1 MSPIF
6 YRLPATWYR
15 IGIPWHLFDNLMNQ
29 NLYREPP
36 KRTTPAGEERRVGYE
51 FEFTGVE
58 IAVAAD
64 MVKEL
69 YGGYIKKISTYEFK
83 VGDTNLG
90 TFKLEVDAQLL
101 REKKYE
107 KTLKSFGIDLSTF
120 KNIESIEDRL
130 KSMASSVVPFEIIT
144 PPVPLSNM
152 QRLQKLVDELR
163 RWKAKGTGSSVLY
176 AFGLHL
182 NPEIPDESAASLLDH
197 LRAYV
202 MLDPW
207 IRQDAKI
214 NISRRLTPYI
224 NEYKEEYLQLI
235 LSKAYK
241 PTLEEL
247 IHDYF
252 RYDNS
257 RNRPLDMLPVFM
269 HLAPETTQSLLKD
282 TLTSARPTYHY
293 RLPNCSIEDPEW
305 SLADEWNRWVLVE
318 QLAANSKTLHQYSRI
333 YLRLKKETL
342 VGFETKWIE
351 LMNRWVNNVS

>member
-1 MSPIF
+1 
-6 YRLPATWYR
+6 
-15 IGIPWHLFDNLMNQ
+15 MNQ
-29 NLYREPP
+29 TLFKTPP
-36 KRTTPAGEERRVGYE
+36 STRTTSGSERCVGYE

-58 IAVAAD
+58 ISEAAE
-64 MVKEL
+64 MLQRL
-69 YGGYIKKISTYEFK
+69 YGGNVSRVSTYEYH
-83 VGDTNLG
+83 VEDASYG
-90 TFKLEVDAQLL
+90 TFKLELDAQLL

-107 KTLKSFGIDLSTF
+107 KTLKSVGIDLSTF
-120 KNIESIEDRL
+120 KNIESIEDKL
-130 KSMASSVVPFEIIT
+130 KNMASSVVPFEIIT
-144 PPVPLSNM
+144 PPIPLSSM
-152 QRLQKLVDELR
+152 PDLQKLVDELR
-163 RWKAKGTGSSVLY
+163 SWKAKGTGSSVLY

-182 NPEIPDESAASLLDH
+182 NPEIPDDSADSLLNH

-207 IRQDAKI
+207 IRKDAKV

-224 NEYKEEYLQLI
+224 NEYKDEYLQLI
-235 LSKAYK
+235 LSAAYK

-247 IHDYF
+247 IRDYF
-252 RYDNS
+252 RFDNS

-269 HLAPETTQSLLKD
+269 HLDAETTQSLLEE

-305 SLADEWNRWVLVE
+305 SLAHEWNRWVLVE
-318 QLAANSKTLHQYSRI
+318 RLAADTKTLNQYSRT
-333 YLRLKKETL
+333 YFKLKKETL